1 MSSLMKGTAILT
13 IGLFLS
19 KALGLIYIFPFY
31 ALVGE
36 ENVVLYQYAYIPYNI
51 LLSIAISGAPIAVS
65 KFVSKYNAI
74 GDYEAGRKLVR
85 SGLLVM
91 IVTGIVSFIALYL
104 LATPIAN
111 IVIKDDE
118 QIFTVAQIAE
128 VIRWVSFALI
138 VVPFMSLT
146 RGFFQGYGHYMP
158 TSVSQL
164 IEQIVRIIV
173 LLGGAFV
180 VVVLMEKDALVAIN
194 FAVFAATIGAIG
206 GLVVLY
212 FYWKK
217 HQPEFD
223 TLRATSVS
231 SGELSY
237 GKIYKEVITYS
248 IPIVF
253 VGLAISLFQLV
264 DMFTFN
270 SAMASI
276 GLAAVT
282 DTYFGMFTFLTHKI
296 VVIPVMLAT
305 GFSMAL
311 VPAITKL
318 YMEKNYGAVRESMDK
333 TFQILLFITVPAA
346 VGISLLAD
354 DIYHLLYSK
363 SAMGAEVLAN
373 YAPVAILFALFSVTA
388 ALLQGIDYQKWIV
401 TSLTIGVLTKLALNT
416 VLIQQF
422 EVNGAI
428 LATAIGYAVTILINL
443 VVIVRVLKYRSP
455 QLVKRVFTILLLT
468 AIMALNVYVASRLMG
483 LWLPHDTKLQAIVH
497 LAVTVAFGLFVY
509 GFLSYKIGLAQQLL
523 GKRLD
528 GVLRKLR
535 LKK

>member
-31 ALVGE
+31 AIVGE
-36 ENVVLYQYAYIPYNI
+36 ENIALYQYAYIPYNI
-51 LLSIAISGAPIAVS
+51 FLSIAISGAPIAVS
-65 KFVSKYNAI
+65 KFISKYNAM
-74 GDYEAGRKLVR
+74 GDYEAGRRLVR
-85 SGLLVM
+85 SGLLIM
-91 IVTGIVSFIALYL
+91 IITGIASFLTMYL
-104 LATPIAN
+104 LATPIAS
-111 IVIKDDE
+111 IVISDDE
-118 QIFTVAQIAE
+118 QVFTVEQIAE
-128 VIRWVSFALI
+128 VMRWVSFALI

-180 VVVLMEKDALVAIN
+180 VVEIMGRDELVAIN
-194 FAVFAATIGAIG
+194 FAVFAATIGALG

-217 HQPEFD
+217 LQPEFD
-223 TLRATSVS
+223 ALRKTSVS

-237 GKIYKEVITYS
+237 TSIYKEIITYS

-270 SAMASI
+270 RAMSSI
-276 GLAAVT
+276 GLASVT
-282 DTYFGMFTFLTHKI
+282 DTYFAMFNFLTHKI

-318 YMEKNYGAVRESMDK
+318 YTQQQFTELRGQMDK

-346 VGISLLAD
+346 AGISLLAN

-363 SAMGAEVLAN
+363 SEMGAAVLAH
-373 YAPVAILFALFSVTA
+373 YAPAAILFALFSVTA

-401 TSLTIGVLTKLALNT
+401 SSLTIGVLVKLALNT
-416 VLIQQF
+416 WLIQKL
-422 EVNGAI
+422 EVDGAI
-428 LATAIGYAVTILINL
+428 LATMIGYGVTIAINL
-443 VVIVRVLKYRSP
+443 FVIVRALKYRSP
-455 QLVKRVFTILLLT
+455 LLIKRIFVIIGLT
-468 AIMALNVYVASRLMG
+468 AIMMLDVYVVQLIMG
-483 LWLPHDTKLQAIVH
+483 VFLPHDTKLQAIIH
-497 LAVTVAFGLFVY
+497 LAVAVPVGIFVY
-509 GFLSYKIGLAQQLL
+509 AFLAHKLGLLEQLF
-523 GKRLD
+523 GNRFDRL
-528 GVLRKLR
+528 LRKLR

>member
-65 KFVSKYNAI
+65 KFVSKYNAL
-74 GDYEAGRKLVR
+74 GDYDAGRRLVR

-91 IVTGIVSFIALYL
+91 IVTGIASFLALYL
-104 LATPIAN
+104 LATPIAS
-111 IVIKDDE
+111 IVINDDE

-128 VIRWVSFALI
+128 VIRWVSFALLF
-138 VVPFMSLT
+138 VPFMSLT

-180 VVVLMEKDALVAIN
+180 VVVLMDQEPLLAIN

-212 FYWKK
+212 FYWRKY
-217 HQPEFD
+217 QPEFD
-223 TLRATSVS
+223 ALRATSVS

-237 GKIYKEVITYS
+237 SSIYKEVITYS

-270 SAMASI
+270 KAMSSI

-318 YMEKNYGAVRESMDK
+318 YTQRKFAEVRQSMDQ
-333 TFQILLFITVPAA
+333 TLSILLFITVPAV

-363 SAMGAEVLAN
+363 SDMGAQVLAN

-401 TSLTIGVLTKLALNT
+401 SSLIIGVLTKLALNT
-416 VLIQQF
+416 YLIELF

-428 LATAIGYAVTILINL
+428 LATAIGYAVTITINFI
-443 VVIVRVLKYRSP
+443 VIVRVLQYRSA
-455 QLVKRVFTILLLT
+455 QLLKHISTIVLLT
-468 AIMALNVYVASRLMG
+468 AAMALSVYGAGFLMDS
-483 LWLPHDTKLQAIVH
+483 WLAHDTKLQAIVH
-497 LAVTVAFGLFVY
+497 LTVTVGVGLLVY
-509 GFLSYKIGLAQQLL
+509 GVLSYKLGLAQQLL
-523 GKRLD
+523 GNRLD
-528 GVLRKLR
+528 RVLRKLR